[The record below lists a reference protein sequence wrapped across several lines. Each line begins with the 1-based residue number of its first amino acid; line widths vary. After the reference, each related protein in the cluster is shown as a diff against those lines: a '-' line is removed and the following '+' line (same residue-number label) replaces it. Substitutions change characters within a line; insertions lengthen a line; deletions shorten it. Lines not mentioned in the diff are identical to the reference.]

1 MATLYPY
8 ISEGAHAGQK
18 AQLKAHKF
26 VWIPVG
32 KGTVAALSD
41 FEVDIDGRVQLVVYN
56 GDLRIRLQLLDEDP
70 EAVSGPCILQLNAHV
85 DDKASYQVDD
95 GALTV
100 SAAIADKQ
108 ATVSLSRC
116 DDGEQT
122 ECIMTG
128 YLDITV
134 HLEPEAE

>member
-32 KGTVAALSD
+32 EGTVAALSD
-41 FEVDIDGRVQLVVYN
+41 FEVDIAGQLQLVVYN
-56 GDLRIRLQLLDEDP
+56 GDLRIHLQLLDEDP
-70 EAVSGPCILQLNAHV
+70 EAVSGPCMLQLNAHV

-100 SAAIADKQ
+100 SAAIADKK

-116 DDGEQT
+116 DGGEQT
-122 ECIMTG
+122 ECKMTG
-128 YLDITV
+128 FLDITV
-134 HLEPEAE
+134 HLEPKEE